1 MESENNKVKNKKN
14 NKLPIISNPP
24 AEAISPIW
32 LSVSESAKLG
42 GVQSKTIRRG
52 LDSGILKFK
61 VVRNRYLI
69 NFATLATWMLKNTK
83 LRNKFNNFG
92 IGQYVDKW
100 KE

>member
-1 MESENNKVKNKKN
+1 MEMVDNQKTKKN
-14 NKLPIISNPP
+14 NRQPIISSHP
-24 AEAISPIW
+24 AEVISPIW

-69 NFATLATWMLKNTK
+69 NFATLAIWMLKNTK